1 MRHVELHPP
10 EDAIRADLVEHDG
23 LWALSYQTATHITL
37 FEVVDE
43 DTLNADLRGNHSLK
57 KVIEFLESR
66 PPVDRRPERVEAAN
80 ADASWKLTPFV

>member
-1 MRHVELHPP
+1 
-10 EDAIRADLVEHDG
+10 
-23 LWALSYQTATHITL
+23 
-37 FEVVDE
+37 
-43 DTLNADLRGNHSLK
+43 LK